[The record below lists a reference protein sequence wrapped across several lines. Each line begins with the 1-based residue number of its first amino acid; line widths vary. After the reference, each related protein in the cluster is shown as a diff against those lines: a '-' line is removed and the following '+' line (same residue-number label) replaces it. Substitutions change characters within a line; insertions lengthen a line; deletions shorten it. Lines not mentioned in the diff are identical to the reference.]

1 MGLVLGRKECRRVR
15 EIDSWTL
22 LYGRRKVGKTT
33 LLRRCARYDIYM
45 TVSQTRE
52 SGFLGDR
59 LSPVPLRDA
68 MDDIAR
74 TLRSGGAAV
83 IDEFQRLPP
92 EHMDALAQLAP
103 RGILIASGSSYGVVD
118 RILGGGSPLLGHMLP
133 VEIDIIS
140 YEDALAQLGDPIM
153 AAIYRDPWII
163 PFVDSVERLGE
174 RLGELVLIA
183 KGLIGEVFR
192 EEERELADTYWRA
205 LLMVA
210 EGRWR
215 SSEIAGALGL
225 RGGEASASSM
235 LSRLSRMGLVRGI
248 PTLGRERYNVVRS
261 PALSLMLYAE
271 AKYMVSEL
279 GPSSGLPALPLGRE
293 IQFSVGEMLAARF
306 GASQH
311 YSPREDV
318 DVVLVRGRRRE
329 WAFEVKAGEFSAQE
343 AGAAVER
350 MRRVAEMVGLVSLSG
365 RPPDAGADLS
375 LGPRELLE
383 MARSMSGDLGM
394 PGRGPQPRSPRIAF
408 TSRRPSAAL

>member
-1 MGLVLGRKECRRVR
+1 MELVLGRKECRRVR

-59 LSPVPLRDA
+59 LSPAPLRDA

-92 EHMDALAQLAP
+92 EHMDALAQL
-103 RGILIASGSSYGVVD
+103 
-118 RILGGGSPLLGHMLP
+118 
-133 VEIDIIS
+133 
-140 YEDALAQLGDPIM
+140 GDPIM
-153 AAIYRDPWII
+153 AVIYRDPWII
-163 PFVDSVERLGE
+163 PFVDPVE

-192 EEERELADTYWRA
+192 KEERELADTYWRA

-394 PGRGPQPRSPRIAF
+394 PERGPQPRSPRIAF